1 MFSLKA
7 ENDSFCSLEI
17 KQLGHLKVLNNA
29 ANCKNIFPK
38 DDPQTATAS
47 TNAFSLYG
55 EPDKKPTGWK
65 GTSFQRYIVG
75 CTYALSHT
83 INGQCELQSLLTF
96 PFHTVWVALTSS
108 TSYGAY

>member
-1 MFSLKA
+1 MFSIKA
-7 ENDSFCSLEI
+7 ENDCFCSLEI
-17 KQLGHLKVLNNA
+17 RQLGHLKVLNT

-55 EPDKKPTGWK
+55 EPDKKLTGWK
-65 GTSFQRYIVG
+65 GTSFYRYNVVYSYG
-75 CTYALSHT
+75 LSHT

-108 TSYGAY
+108 TCYGAY

>member
-1 MFSLKA
+1 MFSIKA

-17 KQLGHLKVLNNA
+17 RQLGHLKVLNNT

-55 EPDKKPTGWK
+55 EPDKSQLAGKVPLSK
-65 GTSFQRYIVG
+65 GT
-75 CTYALSHT
+75 L
-83 INGQCELQSLLTF
+83 
-96 PFHTVWVALTSS
+96 
-108 TSYGAY
+108 

>member
-1 MFSLKA
+1 MFSIKA

-17 KQLGHLKVLNNA
+17 RQLGHLKVLNNT
-29 ANCKNIFPK
+29 ANYKNISPK
-38 DDPQTATAS
+38 DDLQTATAS

-65 GTSFQRYIVG
+65 GTSFQISTVVY
-75 CTYALSHT
+75 TYGLSHT
-83 INGQCELQSLLTF
+83 INGQFELKSPLTF

-108 TSYGAY
+108 TSCGAY